1 MTMLY
6 IQLKEASQLTGM
18 NEMTIRRLAKK
29 PESRQYVKREDNKI
43 FIQQEYLYKHYPPT
57 TPKLVGVQELKQDIV
72 EVEQDVQDLSRHPY
86 IQQIIAAK
94 EDIIEVLK
102 EEVERKERMII
113 QVTERSREQN
123 RIIQSLQEKL
133 TKQLPV
139 TTEVN
144 ITGDPNKKAHKPAR
158 KSYDKTDYLY
168 IGIAIVAWITLLAF
182 VGLML
187 LTYFKN
193 NS

>member
-57 TPKLVGVQELKQDIV
+57 TPKLVGVQELKQDIM

-94 EDIIEVLK
+94 EEIIKVLK

-113 QVTERSREQN
+113 QVTE
-123 RIIQSLQEKL
+123 
-133 TKQLPV
+133 
-139 TTEVN
+139 
-144 ITGDPNKKAHKPAR
+144 
-158 KSYDKTDYLY
+158 
-168 IGIAIVAWITLLAF
+168 
-182 VGLML
+182 
-187 LTYFKN
+187 
-193 NS
+193 